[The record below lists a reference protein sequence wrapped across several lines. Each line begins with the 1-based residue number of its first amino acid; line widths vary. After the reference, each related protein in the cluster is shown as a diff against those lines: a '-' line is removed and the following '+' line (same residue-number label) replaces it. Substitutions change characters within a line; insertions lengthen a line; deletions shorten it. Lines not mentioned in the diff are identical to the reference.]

1 MPTQFK
7 IPASPAIHV
16 YQQDN
21 FLGADFTSDA
31 ANVDETKSPN
41 TVNMIRSVPGKVRK
55 RRGYEVVEDYGACI
69 YGAHHLTTSRSW
81 LIHAGTKLY
90 NYSLPKGRKW
100 VDDSNQQITDYDD
113 KNIILLTGDV
123 EDTVVYEGM
132 AEHRSVSFQLD
143 NKLVILDG
151 TRPLLYDGFT
161 IKPLSEGAYTP
172 TLTIAKQYNGGGT
185 DYEPLNLINPAF
197 IEQFYVAANSTEE
210 GYDPS
215 TITTFQL
222 TFGDLDST
230 EVEAWVL
237 DSNGEWEAKEETTD
251 FTVDRTA
258 GKVTFL
264 SAPGASPVEGQ
275 DNVKI
280 KAFRTV
286 DGYANRINHC
296 TIGAMF
302 GVNGAHDRLFL
313 SGNGDQGIADGK
325 YYSFINYDWFSQQ
338 YDPTYFADT
347 WYSKLGADSSAIMGY
362 SIINNYL
369 AAHKDTNETTQSVLL
384 REGNLVDSQPTFR
397 LINSLQGDGAVSKY
411 CFSYLA
417 TEPLFLTKLGV
428 YAVTAQDVTG
438 EKYAQNRSYYL
449 NGKLLKEPNLE
460 NAFAYTYK
468 DFYLLCINSH
478 VYVLDGLQ
486 ALYTNK
492 SMPYATRQYAGFY
505 LENIPANAIWQIE
518 DDLYFGGTD
527 GKMYRFY
534 PDESSIYSYNDNG
547 EPISGVWETADI
559 NGQLFYK
566 NKTFRYIAMRCTP
579 AVSSSIQIWAEK
591 YGIWNMIKEDTQN
604 VRYFSFHNIVFSKV
618 TFSNDKTQKTLST
631 KARLKKL
638 DKVRFRFI
646 NEKVNEPFGLNNFA
660 LEYTQNGNH
669 K

>member
-55 RRGYEVVEDYGACI
+55 RRGYEVVEDYGECI

-100 VDDSNQQITDYDD
+100 ADDSNNQIVDYDD
-113 KNIILLTGDV
+113 KNIILLTGNV
-123 EDTVVYEGM
+123 EDTLVYEGM

-143 NKLVILDG
+143 NKLIILDG
-151 TRPLLYDGFT
+151 QRPLLYDGFT

-237 DSNGEWEAKEETTD
+237 DAQGEWEAKEETTD

-264 SAPGASPVEGQ
+264 SAPGTSPVEGQ

-286 DGYANRINHC
+286 EGYANRINHC